1 MNLNGSNVLIT
12 GGCGFIGS
20 NLAIRLVNEG
30 ARVTLLDSM
39 LDDYGANLF
48 NIATIKDR
56 VQINFSDM
64 RDEHSLRYL
73 VRDKDFIFNLAGQ
86 VSHLDS
92 MT

>member
-73 VRDKDFIFNLAGQ
+73 VRDKDFILNLAGQ

>member
-20 NLAIRLVNEG
+20 NLAIRLGNEG

>member
-12 GGCGFIGS
+12 GGLGFIGS

-48 NIATIKDR
+48 NVATIKDR
-56 VQINFSDM
+56 VQITSRGKFRTST
-64 RDEHSLRYL
+64 
-73 VRDKDFIFNLAGQ
+73 A
-86 VSHLDS
+86 
-92 MT
+92 